1 MTPPTGLYAILDPDQ
16 CGGREPVAY
25 ARELIDAGAAILQLR
40 DKDYRAGRALALAR
54 ELAPLCAQAGVLFVV
69 NDRIDVALLSAA
81 EGSAPAVHLGPDDIP
96 LEIAAQR
103 LGPGVILGRST
114 NDLDEALAAAEAGAD
129 YVAFGPMFP
138 TESKT
143 GSRMR
148 AQRSLEQLA
157 ELCAHVRCP
166 VYAIGGITPES
177 APDIAEAGAAGVAV
191 IGALAAGEDL
201 AGVAA
206 ALAAPWK

>member
-1 MTPPTGLYAILDPDQ
+1 MTPPTGLYAIVDPDQ
-16 CGGREPVAY
+16 CGAREPVAY
-25 ARELIDAGAAILQLR
+25 ARVLIEAGASIIQLR

-54 ELAPLCAQAGVLFVV
+54 QLAPLCAEAGALFVV
-69 NDRIDVALLSAA
+69 NDRIDVALLS
-81 EGSAPAVHLGPDDIP
+81 EAPAVHLGPDDIP
-96 LEIAAQR
+96 LEVVAPR
-103 LGPGVILGRST
+103 LGPDVILGRST

-177 APDIAEAGAAGVAV
+177 APDIAKAGAAGVAV
-191 IGALAAGEDL
+191 IGALAAGKDV
-201 AGVAA
+201 AATAA